1 MIVQSSDSL
10 HLCNNKTVALII
22 SEVETISLIN
32 RKAVEG
38 LVRADSQEV
47 REIVDRA
54 VAKQESLQQ
63 QIIKDYQEK

>member
-1 MIVQSSDSL
+1 MRRGFR
-10 HLCNNKTVALII
+10 CLIF